1 MKNGKA
7 KYIIAAIVLIVFIA
21 AALFAVSRWESA
33 TQTAAPTSAPATET
47 ETPAATA
54 APVEET
60 DAPRETEQPAATDEP
75 AETAEPDADAE
86 PSETDATEAT
96 TADDDPAAVL
106 VAACRADL
114 EALASEFESR
124 TSSLIAAYRERW
136 LAIPEDERNDDRKL
150 DLGAE
155 AMDEIS
161 ALESEVDSRVSL
173 VLSTYRE
180 TLEAISADTAPC
192 DEMYQEYLD
201 RKAAAVSYYSSIYG

>member
-1 MKNGKA
+1 MKNGRA
-7 KYIIAAIVLIVFIA
+7 KYIIAAVILIVFIA

-47 ETPAATA
+47 ETPAATT
-54 APVEET
+54 APVEEI
-60 DAPRETEQPAATDEP
+60 DAPREMEQPAATDEP

-96 TADDDPAAVL
+96 TANDPAAVL

-173 VLSTYRE
+173 VLSIYRE

>member
-1 MKNGKA
+1 MKNGKT
-7 KYIIAAIVLIVFIA
+7 KYIIAAVVLIVFVV
-21 AALFAVSRWESA
+21 AALFAVNRWESA
-33 TQTAAPTSAPATET
+33 MQTAAPTSAPATET

-60 DAPRETEQPAATDEP
+60 DAPREMRQPAATDEP

-86 PSETDATEAT
+86 PSETDDPEAT
-96 TADDDPAAVL
+96 TDDPAAVL
-106 VAACRADL
+106 VAACCADL

>member
-1 MKNGKA
+1 MKNGKT
-7 KYIIAAIVLIVFIA
+7 KYIIAAVVLIVFIA

-86 PSETDATEAT
+86 PSETDDPEAT
-96 TADDDPAAVL
+96 TDDPAAVL

-124 TSSLIAAYRERW
+124 TSSLVAAYRERW

>member
-1 MKNGKA
+1 MKNGKT
-7 KYIIAAIVLIVFIA
+7 KYIIAAVVLVVFIV

-33 TQTAAPTSAPATET
+33 TQTSTPAAET
-47 ETPAATA
+47 ETPTETA
-54 APVEET
+54 APAEET
-60 DAPRETEQPAATDEP
+60 DAPQPTEQPAAADEP
-75 AETAEPDADAE
+75 AETAEPDADTE
-86 PSETDATEAT
+86 PSETDTPEAT
-96 TADDDPAAVL
+96 NAPADDDPAAVL
-106 VAACRADL
+106 IAACRADL

-201 RKAAAVSYYSSIYG
+201 RKAAAVSYYSGIYG

>member
-1 MKNGKA
+1 MKNGKT
-7 KYIIAAIVLIVFIA
+7 KYIIAAIVLIVFIV
-21 AALFAVSRWESA
+21 AALLAVSRWESA
-33 TQTAAPTSAPATET
+33 TQTAAPAAET
-47 ETPAATA
+47 ETPTETA

-60 DAPRETEQPAATDEP
+60 DAPQPTEQPAATEEP
-75 AETAEPDADAE
+75 SETAEPDAAE
-86 PSETDATEAT
+86 APSETDIPEAAT
-96 TADDDPAAVL
+96 TDDDPAAVL

-180 TLEAISADTAPC
+180 TLEAISADTTPC
-192 DEMYQEYLD
+192 DEIYQEYLD